1 MGGRLGAVGRNDDER
16 AELTTTR
23 GTVHLVAGRFTS
35 LPARMRVPAF
45 IRNHKLATA
54 LIVVILAPIVIMTI
68 WTTAS
73 LGYSYSSG
81 ERAGYLQK
89 ISKRGWLCKTWE
101 GEIQL
106 LANPGT
112 APERFAFSIRSDSIA
127 TMLNRLNGQKVV
139 VTYDQHKGVPGSCFG
154 DTEYYVTAVRA
165 VSGP

>member
-1 MGGRLGAVGRNDDER
+1 
-16 AELTTTR
+16 
-23 GTVHLVAGRFTS
+23 
-35 LPARMRVPAF
+35 MRVPAF
-45 IRNHKLATA
+45 IRNHKLVTA
-54 LIVVILAPIVIMTI
+54 LIVVIVAPILVTTI

-112 APERFAFSIRSDSIA
+112 APERFAFSTRSDSVA
-127 TMLNRLNGQKVV
+127 SALNRFNGQKVV
-139 VTYDQHKGVPGSCFG
+139 VTYEQHKGVPGSCFG
-154 DTEYYVTAVRA
+154 ETEYYVTGVRA